1 MNEENISKEEDKV
14 LEELKNAFDSIE
26 AMKETDEHKII
37 SMKIESEIAKDKKS
51 EKDKKDDK

>member
-51 EKDKKDDK
+51 EKDKKDGK